1 MRLAAELLVGGVK
14 SPVSPHGSLVTFS
27 PLYPASIN
35 GTDMFFSKLPAYICH
50 QLPMLMESPAV
61 FLKSTTLS
69 LAATKSV
76 TAKNRLYVSY
86 VISKYWVMLIV
97 PLAVLHS
104 EVNLIRSQHSL
115 CP

>member
-1 MRLAAELLVGGVK
+1 
-14 SPVSPHGSLVTFS
+14 
-27 PLYPASIN
+27 
-35 GTDMFFSKLPAYICH
+35 
-50 QLPMLMESPAV
+50 MLMESPAV

-76 TAKNRLYVSY
+76 TAKKQLYVSY

-104 EVNLIRSQHSL
+104 EVNLIGS
-115 CP
+115 